1 MRLNIFGE
9 KFTPKTVLPIGADLE
24 PGDFVKIDLSQS
36 NPELAKKTA
45 KSYDELNNYVQKTIE
60 SAGAKCAVGGY
71 GEKRAIYKRS
81 AHFKD
86 GEESRSIHLG
96 VDFWMPAQTP
106 VQAPIPGTVHSFADN
121 DTHGDYGPTIILKH
135 YFGNFTLYSLYGHL
149 SKESLEGLEVGT
161 VLRCGE
167 TFAKLGE
174 RHENV
179 DWPPH
184 LHFQFIRDLG
194 DKRGDYPGVCTKSQK
209 AWFLKNCPNPKDIL
223 EDAWK
228 VLPV

>member
-9 KFTPKTVLPIGADLE
+9 KFTLKTVLPIGADLE

-45 KSYDELNNYVQKTIE
+45 KSYDELNNYVQKTIK
-60 SAGAKCAVGGY
+60 STGAKCAVGGY

-135 YFGNFTLYSLYGHL
+135 YFGNITLYSLYGHL

-184 LHFQFIRDLG
+184 LHFPLCIG
-194 DKRGDYPGVCTKSQK
+194 
-209 AWFLKNCPNPKDIL
+209 
-223 EDAWK
+223 
-228 VLPV
+228 